1 VRSCKITPKASS
13 HQQRHVGK
21 ERLPRELP
29 HVGKERPSGVAQEGR
44 VPAAADHGHRGPTVA
59 NGGCIGTV
67 VPSSLKKM
75 VRSSF
80 ELQCN
85 EDEQSPFLPVEG
97 LVSRRVSDLLV
108 RVLIEFPGNR
118 TRQVVSLVLGEIV
131 NLSMPR
137 GLSPV
142 LSLF

>member
-1 VRSCKITPKASS
+1 MVVVEVPPAADGGSVSDAAGLLMRWSPEMRSWKITPKASS
-13 HQQRHVGK
+13 HQRRHAGK
-21 ERLPRELP
+21 ERLPQELP

-44 VPAAADHGHRGPTVA
+44 LPAAADHGHRGPTVA

-85 EDEQSPFLPVEG
+85 EDEQNPFLPVEG

-108 RVLIEFPGNR
+108 RVL
-118 TRQVVSLVLGEIV
+118 T
-131 NLSMPR
+131 
-137 GLSPV
+137 
-142 LSLF
+142 